1 MATHEAVI
9 EVEGLEKTFK
19 VGQNEI
25 KALRGVD
32 LTIKSTEFVV
42 IFGPSGCGKTTMMNI
57 IAGIDVPSKGKVKV
71 RGTDIFALKEEKR
84 GIFRSEKIGIIH
96 QMAYWAKSLN
106 VVENVALPL
115 IIEGQSEK
123 SAIERSEKVLKE
135 LGLSELAKQR
145 PTQLSGGQQ
154 QKIGFAR
161 ALISSPWIIFAD
173 EPTGNLD
180 SKSAEEIMNLFKM
193 LNEKYKRTIIL
204 VTHNRDYWN
213 IGTRRIEMK
222 DGVISKDVKHG

>member
-1 MATHEAVI
+1 MAVHEAVI
-9 EVEGLEKTFK
+9 EVEDLEKTFK
-19 VGQNEI
+19 VGSNEI
-25 KALRGVD
+25 NALRGVD
-32 LTIKSTEFVV
+32 LTVKSTEFVV
-42 IFGPSGCGKTTMMNI
+42 IFGPSGCGKTTLMNI
-57 IAGIDVPSKGKVKV
+57 IAGIDTPTKGRVKV

-106 VVENVALPL
+106 VLENVALPL

-123 SAIERSEKVLKE
+123 AAIDRADKVLHE
-135 LGLSELAKQR
+135 LNLSELSHQQ

-180 SKSAEEIMNLFKM
+180 SKSAEEIMKLFKM

-213 IGTRRIEMK
+213 LGTRRIEMK

>member
-1 MATHEAVI
+1 MPGHETVI

-19 VGQNEI
+19 VGVNEI

-57 IAGIDVPSKGKVKV
+57 IAGIDTPTKGKVKV
-71 RGTDIFALKEEKR
+71 RGTDLFALTEEKR

-106 VVENVALPL
+106 VLENVALPL
-115 IIEGQSEK
+115 VIEGQKEQEALSR
-123 SAIERSEKVLKE
+123 AEKVMKE
-135 LGLSELAKQR
+135 LGLSELSHQK

-180 SKSAEEIMNLFKM
+180 SKSAEEIMKLFKT
-193 LNEKYKRTIIL
+193 LNSEYKRTIIL
-204 VTHNRDYWN
+204 VTHNKDYWDL
-213 IGTRRIEMK
+213 GTRRIEMK
-222 DGVISKDVKHG
+222 DGIISKDIKHG

>member
-1 MATHEAVI
+1 MAAHESVI
-9 EVEGLEKTFK
+9 EIEGLEKTFK
-19 VGQNEI
+19 VGNNEI

-57 IAGIDVPSKGKVKV
+57 IAGIEEPTKGKVLV
-71 RGTDIFALKEEKR
+71 RGTDIFKLKEEKR

-96 QMAYWAKSLN
+96 QTPYWAKSLS
-106 VVENVALPL
+106 VLENIAIPL
-115 IIEGQSEK
+115 IIDGVKEK
-123 SAIERSEKVLKE
+123 TALERATKVLRDLKIYD
-135 LGLSELAKQR
+135 LAFQR

-154 QKIGFAR
+154 QKVGFAR
-161 ALISSPWIIFAD
+161 SIITSPWIIFAD

-180 SKSAEEIMNLFKM
+180 TKSATEIMDLFKM
-193 LNEKYKRTIIL
+193 LNTKYKRTIIL
-204 VTHNRDYWN
+204 VTHNRDYWQ

-222 DGVISKDVKHG
+222 DGKIEKDIKHG